1 MTAIACTVGGK
12 NHCLAIQYPFGTYI
26 VVATLG
32 EVVYLAIAR
41 SIDQRH
47 ILIVPTS
54 KAYVI
59 GKQPTTVRTP
69 LEPLVAIAVTVFIL
83 AIHSGNHLL
92 CSEVDDAQ
100 CSAVL
105 QESYLLT
112 IRTIIGLERRYL
124 GIGETL
130 FLNVGSIGEEFLVS
144 LAQLGLID
152 LPIAI
157 ALSCINQRTAI
168 RSEVYATLLLRGI
181 GNALGGLVLNRG
193 HIHIAMHDESHFLA
207 IR

>member
-1 MTAIACTVGGK
+1 MTAITGTVRSK
-12 NHCLAIQYPFGTYI
+12 NHRLATQYPFGTYI

-32 EVVYLAIAR
+32 KVVYLAIAR
-41 SIDQRH
+41 GIDQRH

-92 CSEVDDAQ
+92 CGEVDDSQ
-100 CSAVL
+100 GGAVL

-112 IRTIIGLERRYL
+112 IRTIIRLERRYL

-130 FLNVGSIGEEFLVS
+130 FLNVGSIGE
-144 LAQLGLID
+144 
-152 LPIAI
+152 
-157 ALSCINQRTAI
+157 
-168 RSEVYATLLLRGI
+168 
-181 GNALGGLVLNRG
+181 
-193 HIHIAMHDESHFLA
+193 
-207 IR
+207 